1 MIINATGADPIS
13 MDTKE
18 GIDTVQLHR
27 GDCLEVMKGI
37 PDGSVDL
44 ALTDPPYG
52 TMQGAAIDGWVRRG
66 DQCDWDV
73 AIKPADIFANCS
85 RILRQN
91 GKLIL
96 FSQEPYTSR
105 LITEQA
111 ASLPFSYRAVWVKNV
126 HANALLAK
134 KAMVSRYEDVLIFQ
148 NKCPNKEN
156 CSATLAF
163 QVALNKYGF
172 DTIAEL
178 MFLEGR
184 YKDTASAR
192 KNLSKKRANDFTEL
206 DYDNFFDEKMLRFL
220 SERIELGFE
229 PDWYLSEAAAYKRR
243 YLPTFNLWQGSK
255 SKCNVLEYAKDGGG
269 YHPTQK
275 PVALLEDL
283 IQTFSNPGETVL
295 DFTMGSGSTGVAC
308 VNTGRDFIG
317 IELDEKYFGIAE
329 HRIRDATAQTTL
341 VV

>member
-1 MIINATGADPIS
+1 
-13 MDTKE
+13 
-18 GIDTVQLHR
+18 
-27 GDCLEVMKGI
+27 MKQI

-44 ALTDPPYG
+44 VLTDPPYG
-52 TMQGAAIDGWVRRG
+52 IMRGIDNKHE
-66 DQCDWDV
+66 WDV
-73 AIKPADIFANCS
+73 EISPADIFAHCS

-91 GKLIL
+91 GRLIL
-96 FSQEPYTSR
+96 FSQELYTSR
-105 LITEQA
+105 LIAEQA
-111 ASLPFSYRAVWVKNV
+111 ASLPFSYRAIWLKNTPGNV
-126 HANALLAK
+126 LGCK

-243 YLPTFNLWQGSK
+243 YLPTFNLWHGGK

-283 IQTFSNPGETVL
+283 IQTFSNPCETVL

-308 VNTGRDFIG
+308 ANTGRRFIG
-317 IELDEKYFGIAE
+317 IELDYGYYEIAQK
-329 HRIRDATAQTTL
+329 RIEEAYNM
-341 VV
+341 